1 MPIQHSRRQTL
12 ITALSMLTASVA
24 ACRPDSRNAEHSTTQ
39 SADKRTDFAYF
50 DVAIFNYLNRP
61 IFDVRLNKKHI
72 GLASTF
78 NSGHGLMTGVKVPLG
93 PQMVSWRLDG
103 PEGTK
108 GNGDT
113 VHAANTLVL
122 VAPPEEHRYLGVHIY
137 PDNTVEIIA
146 EAFWPEPTER
156 GSEIRRQLK
165 MQNKNH

>member
-1 MPIQHSRRQTL
+1 MQPS
-12 ITALSMLTASVA
+12 
-24 ACRPDSRNAEHSTTQ
+24 DG
-39 SADKRTDFAYF
+39 KTDFVYF

-103 PEGTK
+103 PEGMK

-113 VHAANTLVL
+113 VHATNALVL
-122 VAPPEEHRYLGVHIY
+122 LAPPREHRYLGVHIY
-137 PDNTVEIIA
+137 PDYTVELIS
-146 EAFWPEPTER
+146 EEFWPEPTER
-156 GSEIRRQLK
+156 GSEIRRKLEIE
-165 MQNKNH
+165 NKNN